1 MINTDDV
8 RITDGIRREVNIT
21 LKTQDILGN
30 KTFKDIWISSGW
42 LSRDR
47 LGTVTFKPILGNYQY
62 NKFKG
67 KS

>member
-8 RITDGIRREVNIT
+8 RITDSIRRDMNIT
-21 LKTQDILGN
+21 IKTQDILGN
-30 KTFKDIWISSGW
+30 KTFKDLSINGGW